1 MCGPLGIGFLYGK
14 LEILQ
19 QMPPEMEGAKMNANV
34 FRDHLDYADIRY
46 EFEVGTPAIADA
58 IRFGAATDYLTE
70 IGMDKIYAEELEIS
84 RYLFQKLQQ
93 ILQIRI
99 YGPTPEVATKGR
111 LAISIFTPG
120 EIHANNLC
128 KFM

>member
-19 QMPPEMEGAKMNANV
+19 QMPPFLEGAKMNANL
-34 FRDHLDYADIRY
+34 FRDHLNYADIRY
-46 EFEVGTPAIADA
+46 EFEAGTPAIAHA
-58 IRFGAATDYLTE
+58 ITFGAATDYLTE

-93 ILQIRI
+93 ILQILI
-99 YGPTPEVATKGR
+99 YGPTP
-111 LAISIFTPG
+111 
-120 EIHANNLC
+120 
-128 KFM
+128 